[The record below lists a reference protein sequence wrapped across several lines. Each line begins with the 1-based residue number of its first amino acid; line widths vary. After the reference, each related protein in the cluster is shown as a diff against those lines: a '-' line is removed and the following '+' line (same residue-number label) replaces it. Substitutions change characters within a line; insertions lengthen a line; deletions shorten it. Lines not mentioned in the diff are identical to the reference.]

1 MSRRNRTNWIK
12 NLFSANCRPA
22 SQVRTITFQALEDRT
37 VPAVLDW
44 IGDVAGNA
52 NWNAKVGSNTNWS
65 GDVLPANGDTLRFI
79 NSTATGNF
87 TSNNN
92 INNLSLAK
100 IEITTGGI
108 GSTDFVLNGNAVNLG
123 SGGVI
128 VTSQKF
134 GSATVNLT
142 VTLSVN
148 SVIANNGQGS
158 FAIGGGINL
167 NDKTLTMD
175 GTGGTNYTSTSI
187 IAGNGAIVKQ
197 GTGTATINSI
207 GNSYTGTTTV
217 NAGTLAV
224 HDGTGL
230 GASGN
235 TNQTIINAGVLSLG
249 DGGDTFNEFLTMAGG
264 TTLRSIAGSNTITV
278 LAGSLLAMLPC
289 STRTLGRQ

>member
-12 NLFSANCRPA
+12 NLFSAKSRPA

-65 GDVLPANGDTLRFI
+65 GDFLPANGDTLRFI

-92 INNLSLAK
+92 ISNLSLAK

-134 GSATVNLT
+134 GSATVNLA

-158 FAIGGGINL
+158 FANGGG
-167 NDKTLTMD
+167 
-175 GTGGTNYTSTSI
+175 SI
-187 IAGNGAIVKQ
+187 LMTK
-197 GTGTATINSI
+197 
-207 GNSYTGTTTV
+207 
-217 NAGTLAV
+217 
-224 HDGTGL
+224 
-230 GASGN
+230 
-235 TNQTIINAGVLSLG
+235 
-249 DGGDTFNEFLTMAGG
+249 
-264 TTLRSIAGSNTITV
+264 
-278 LAGSLLAMLPC
+278 P
-289 STRTLGRQ
+289 